1 MILTS
6 NHVNTLRTT
15 VHQKNTNLLKVYY
28 SSEVIMGIFS
38 LIINYYINSSE
49 LNFITVKF
57 LIYEKSI
64 NKIIQLS
71 GWLY

>member
-1 MILTS
+1 MS
-6 NHVNTLRTT
+6 
-15 VHQKNTNLLKVYY
+15 
-28 SSEVIMGIFS
+28 IFS

>member
-1 MILTS
+1 M
-6 NHVNTLRTT
+6 NTLRTT

>member
-1 MILTS
+1 M
-6 NHVNTLRTT
+6 NTLRTT
-15 VHQKNTNLLKVYY
+15 VHQENTNLLNVYYY
-28 SSEVIMGIFS
+28 SSEVIMSIFS